1 DYGTNSG
8 RKFGSLTNAIADA
21 TYDIKRHKRNEL
33 NGRAYVNFNIIDGL
47 TFENSLGIQYY
58 NNIYND
64 HANKFYGSSASQ
76 NGSLYQ
82 SRTELNYFNLLN
94 LLRYRKD
101 FGDHSLEALVAH
113 EAVKWESNILNASGY
128 NLVDNNILDFNNV
141 IVSNPVKSY
150 TEAYALESYF
160 GQVNYDYKNKY
171 YLSGTVRR
179 DGSSRF
185 KKDKWGTFGSLG
197 AGWIVSNEN
206 FMQDQDIFNFL
217 KYKVSYGVLG
227 EQAGVGYYPGYD
239 LYSVDN
245 LNNNPAFSFVT
256 KGNEDL
262 TWETSKMFQTGI
274 EFELGNY
281 ISGTV
286 EYYVKNT
293 DNLIF
298 DRGVG
303 PSIGYPTIKVN
314 DGQLRNQG
322 IEFDLVGHILKGQ
335 DYYLDLGINGESFKN
350 KITKMPIEPSTNLP
364 KEIDIQGVY
373 GWSKDHS
380 LYDFYMRDFVGVDAE
395 TGESQFKV
403 FYTDNNANGQF

>member
-1 DYGTNSG
+1 DHKVTDWLTVGMNTNYSKVERNTGGQSEDSGSIFWFVDNIPSIYPLFERDENGNKIDDNIFGGYVYDYGTNSG

-64 HANKFYGSSASQ
+64 RANKFYGSSASQ
-76 NGSLYQ
+76 NVSLYQ

-94 LLRYRKD
+94 ILRYRKD

-262 TWETSKMFQTGI
+262 TW
-274 EFELGNY
+274 
-281 ISGTV
+281 
-286 EYYVKNT
+286 
-293 DNLIF
+293 
-298 DRGVG
+298 
-303 PSIGYPTIKVN
+303 
-314 DGQLRNQG
+314 
-322 IEFDLVGHILKGQ
+322 
-335 DYYLDLGINGESFKN
+335 
-350 KITKMPIEPSTNLP
+350 
-364 KEIDIQGVY
+364 
-373 GWSKDHS
+373 
-380 LYDFYMRDFVGVDAE
+380 
-395 TGESQFKV
+395 
-403 FYTDNNANGQF
+403 